1 MTPDRPFPAP
11 AAPMPLQFRVLQ
23 TDPESAARLGV
34 IDTPRGSVPTPV
46 FMPVA
51 TQASIKA
58 LLPEQTA
65 DAGARILLV
74 NAYHLHLQ
82 PGEDVIAAQGGLHTF
97 MNWPHLIITDSG
109 GYQVFSLPNRDISE
123 EGVRF
128 QYEKNGQPV
137 TLTPESSIAIQ
148 EALGA
153 DVAMA
158 FDECVAYPAPHGYAK
173 EAMER
178 TVRWARR
185 CKEAHRREGQ
195 ALFGIVQGSTYPDLR
210 KACAEEI
217 AALDLPGIAIGGLSV
232 GEGLDVMSEVLG
244 YTVPHLPADRP
255 RYLMG
260 VGLPEDILAYVEA
273 GVDMSDCVIPTKYAR
288 SGILFTQVGRM
299 RITRRNYRRDKFPVD
314 TNCACYTCAH
324 YTRSYLHH
332 LFQADEILGQ
342 MLATLHNVHFYLKLM
357 EDIRGALAAGRYGAF
372 KRQFLADYL
381 REEKKTRHVR

>member
-1 MTPDRPFPAP
+1 MTFS
-11 AAPMPLQFRVLQ
+11 FRVLK
-23 TDPESAARLGV
+23 TDSESQARLGELQ
-34 IDTPRGSVPTPV
+34 TPRGTVSTPV

-51 TQASIKA
+51 TQATLKA
-58 LLPEQTA
+58 LLPEQA
-65 DAGARILLV
+65 AEAGGRIILA

-82 PGEDVIAAQGGLHTF
+82 PGEDVVASQGGLHRF

-109 GYQVFSLPNRDISE
+109 GYQVFSLPNRRIGED
-123 EGVRF
+123 GVRF
-128 QYEKNGQPV
+128 QYEKDGRPV
-137 TLTPESSIAIQ
+137 TLTPESSMAIQ
-148 EALGA
+148 EQLGA
-153 DVAMA
+153 DIVMA

-185 CKEAHRREGQ
+185 CKAAHEASGQAETQ

-217 AALDLPGIAIGGLSV
+217 AALELPGIAIGGLSV
-232 GEGLDVMSEVLG
+232 GEGLEVMTEVLG
-244 YTVPHLPADRP
+244 FTVPHLPADRP

-260 VGLPEDILAYVEA
+260 VGLPEDILAHVEA

-299 RITRRNYRRDKFPVD
+299 RITRRNYRRDKFPPD
-314 TNCACYTCAH
+314 TNCTCYTCRH
-324 YTRSYLHH
+324 YSRAYLHH

-357 EDIRGALAAGRYGAF
+357 EDIRAALAEGRFGAF
-372 KRQFLADYL
+372 KRQFLSEYL

>member
-1 MTPDRPFPAP
+1 MSFS
-11 AAPMPLQFRVLQ
+11 FRVLQ
-23 TDPESAARLGV
+23 TDPESRARLGV
-34 IDTPRGSVPTPV
+34 IETAKGPVPTPV

-51 TQASIKA
+51 TQASVKA
-58 LLPEQTA
+58 LLPEQA
-65 DAGARILLV
+65 AEAGARIVLV

-82 PGEDVIAAQGGLHTF
+82 PGEDVVAAQGGLHRF

-109 GYQVFSLPNRDISE
+109 GYQVFSLPNRRIGED
-123 EGVRF
+123 GVRF
-128 QYEKNGQPV
+128 QYEKDGRPV

-148 EALGA
+148 QQLGS

-158 FDECVAYPAPHGYAK
+158 FDECVAYPAPYGYAK

-178 TVRWARR
+178 TVRWAQR
-185 CKEAHRREGQ
+185 CKAAHGAASQAAAQAPGQ
-195 ALFGIVQGSTYPDLR
+195 VLFGIVQGSTYPDLR

-217 AALDLPGIAIGGLSV
+217 AALELPGIAIGGLSV
-232 GEGLDVMSEVLG
+232 GEGLEVMSEVLG

-260 VGLPEDILAYVEA
+260 VGLPEDILAHVEA

-314 TNCACYTCAH
+314 TNCGCYACGH
-324 YTRSYLHH
+324 YTRAYLHH

-357 EDIRGALAAGRYGAF
+357 EDIRAALAEGRFGAF
-372 KRQFLADYL
+372 KRAFLADYL
-381 REEKKTRHVR
+381 REEKKTRNVR

>member
-1 MTPDRPFPAP
+1 MPF
-11 AAPMPLQFRVLQ
+11 QFRVLR
-23 TDPESAARLGV
+23 TDPESRARLGE
-34 IDTPRGSVPTPV
+34 IETARGTVPTPV

-51 TQASIKA
+51 TQGTVKA
-58 LLPEQTA
+58 MLPEQA
-65 DAGARILLV
+65 AEAGARILLA

-82 PGEDVIAAQGGLHTF
+82 PGEDVIAAQGGLHRF

-109 GYQVFSLPNRDISE
+109 GYQVFSLPNRRIGED
-123 EGVRF
+123 GVRF
-128 QYEKNGQPV
+128 QYEKDGRPV
-137 TLTPESSIAIQ
+137 TLTPEGSIAIQ
-148 EALGA
+148 QQLGS

-158 FDECVAYPAPHGYAK
+158 FDECVAFPTPHGYAK

-178 TVRWARR
+178 TVRWAQR
-185 CKEAHRREGQ
+185 CKAAHTASEQ
-195 ALFGIVQGSTYPDLR
+195 VLFGIVQGSTYPDLR
-210 KACAEEI
+210 KQCAEEI
-217 AALDLPGIAIGGLSV
+217 AALELPGIAIGGLSV
-232 GEGLDVMSEVLG
+232 GEGLEVMVDVLEH
-244 YTVPHLPADRP
+244 TVPHLPPERP

-260 VGLPEDILAYVEA
+260 VGLPEDILAHVEA
-273 GVDMSDCVIPTKYAR
+273 GIDMSDCIIPTKYAR

-314 TNCACYTCAH
+314 TNCRCTVCSH
-324 YTRSYLHH
+324 YSRAYLHH

-357 EDIRGALAAGRYGAF
+357 EDIRAALAEGRFGSF